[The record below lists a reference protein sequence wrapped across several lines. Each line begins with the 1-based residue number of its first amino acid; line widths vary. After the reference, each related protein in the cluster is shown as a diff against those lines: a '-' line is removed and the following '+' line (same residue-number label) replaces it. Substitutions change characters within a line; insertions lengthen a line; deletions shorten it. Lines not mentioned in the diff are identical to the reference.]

1 MTTLKKSSLDFYR
14 KYYKLNNNYSSSELT
29 SSFSFYTIVSQNLYL
44 LNPFLSNIPF
54 SFFQ

>member
-1 MTTLKKSSLDFYR
+1 MATLKKSSLDFYR
-14 KYYKLNNNYSSSELT
+14 KYYKLNNYYSSSELT
-29 SSFSFYTIVSQNLYL
+29 SSFSFYAIVSQNLYL